1 MLVFRSALAV
11 RFFCSLFFVWYA
23 HCKMHFRIVVH
34 NWWALIPSIFL
45 GCVHAERAILFMHSS
60 LTSCKHSSTCKARF
74 FVSSVSIHKIYTLF
88 FANICVSMRRL
99 FSVIK
104 LSNSI
109 AHDKWAQAHN
119 LFEQFSKTIYIPMW
133 DYFRKLPHF
142 QHEIDHHHFS
152 VFIKAILSLE
162 EMHFFLVEKNGKKH
176 AQTHAN

>member
-1 MLVFRSALAV
+1 MSTDSF
-11 RFFCSLFFVWYA
+11 Y
-23 HCKMHFRIVVH
+23 K
-34 NWWALIPSIFL
+34 FL
-45 GCVHAERAILFMHSS
+45 GCVYAARAILFMHSS
-60 LTSCKHSSTCKARF
+60 LTSYKHSSTCKARF
-74 FVSSVSIHKIYTLF
+74 LFLPFPFIKFILF
-88 FANICVSMRRL
+88 FSPTFALASMRRL

-133 DYFRKLPHF
+133 DIFRTLPHS

-152 VFIKAILSLE
+152 VSIKAIPSLE
-162 EMHFFLVEKNGKKH
+162 EMHFFLAEKMEKKH